1 MTIGLVLEMK
11 VSTPKKWKVNGKIR
25 WVWDGVINGKRKRE
39 QFGSEKDCK
48 AFIRSLGKDKESTA
62 WWTDLTPTDRVDIIA
77 AFNRAKEDG
86 FSLLSAVE
94 SHSVNGRGKSYLKKM
109 TLGEAVGDLGRK
121 ETKQFKVLKPRDP
134 SGYLGAIV
142 AKGMSKSGAY
152 SVSCILYN
160 LRDFIGSTKQVSSLT
175 LDGIESFLNTGGIK
189 KKDWSRL
196 TKDGYSTVIH
206 AFFNWCIRR
215 DYIKDNPVSKLEKMN
230 KQGYDKEILSI
241 DECIKLLN
249 FCYQNHSE
257 VLPLLVFNL
266 FLGIRP
272 AECKRLRQKDVR
284 WKDNEVV
291 LPAKQTKTQRRRF
304 VTISEN
310 ARAWLELVEFELPLI
325 NAKGKWYDFI
335 QDAKKLLNYKNWPHD
350 CLRHSYCSYGLRYHE
365 DSAKISLQAGN
376 TESVMHRH
384 YIRMVEKDDAKDFW
398 NIYPKDLLKK
408 AA

>member
-1 MTIGLVLEMK
+1 MK
-11 VSTPKKWKVNGKIR
+11 VHKRLHNGQDR
-25 WVWDGVINGKRKRE
+25 WLVDGRINGKRQRQ
-39 QFGSEKDCK
+39 QFDKKSDAEAYAKSIEKEPAINSWWADLSISE
-48 AFIRSLGKDKESTA
+48 
-62 WWTDLTPTDRVDIIA
+62 RVDIHA
-77 AFNRAKEDG
+77 AHIRAKEDG

-94 SHSVNGRGKSYLKKM
+94 SHSVQGRGKSYLKRI

-121 ETKQFKVLKPRDP
+121 STKQVRALKPRDP

-152 SVSCILYN
+152 TVNCVLN
-160 LRDFIGSTKQVSSLT
+160 NFRDYIGSSKQVSLLT
-175 LDGIESFLNTGGIK
+175 VEDVESFLNTGGIRK
-189 KKDWSRL
+189 KAWESITRDNY
-196 TKDGYSTVIH
+196 GQIIH
-206 AFFNWCIRR
+206 TFFNWCIRK
-215 DYIKDNPVSKLEKMN
+215 DFLKDNPCSKLDQIN
-230 KQGYDKEILSI
+230 VGSFDPSILSV
-241 DECIKLLN
+241 DESTKLLN
-249 FCYQNHSE
+249 FCYNNHSE

-272 AECKRLRQKDVR
+272 SECKRLRQPDLR

-304 VTISEN
+304 VTISDN
-310 ARAWLELVEFELPLI
+310 ARAWLELIEFELPLI
-325 NAKGKWYDFI
+325 NANHKWEAFI
-335 QDAKKLLNYKNWPHD
+335 RSAKKLLGYKDWPHD